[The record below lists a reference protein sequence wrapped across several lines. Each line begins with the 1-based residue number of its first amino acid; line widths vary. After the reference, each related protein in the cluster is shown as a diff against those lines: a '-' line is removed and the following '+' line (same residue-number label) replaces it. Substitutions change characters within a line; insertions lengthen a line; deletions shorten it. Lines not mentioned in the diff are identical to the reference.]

1 MTEFSPTAT
10 YEGENTI
17 LLLQTARYLLKNYN
31 RLNKNKELTPMTKYM
46 QEHNGILEQK
56 LEANGEQLVTVD
68 NIEKILIF
76 NSLFRVSLVA
86 KKFMIYV
93 INKMDAKVVWD
104 QKVGIK
110 LVDAA
115 LAHIHLLSY
124 QMFK

>member
-104 QKVGIK
+104 
-110 LVDAA
+110 
-115 LAHIHLLSY
+115 
-124 QMFK
+124 